1 MKTKTL
7 RLSILFLFMS
17 VANTFATVQLC
28 EKIEYAGKIYSIP
41 IIQPLQPYLAA
52 HKDYPKGLF
61 QLRQTNCWRGYV
73 GEWKIEENKLFLVR
87 LTSYND
93 IPLNMIFKNTS
104 GPVFASWFSGIIYI
118 TPVCFLLSRGEVV
131 GIIANDNKGYLI
143 AAVKNYIAVYS
154 GDRMLD
160 SANDNKGYLAAA
172 VKKYKTAIAGD
183 QVLNMELSRLLQY
196 DGAGGEDTLIERYR
210 RRLDFYLKQYW
221 NPHKISVSG
230 NKPPAVTVKII
241 VSTAGCITS
250 HQIVNSSGNR
260 LVDDSVEEIF
270 LKVKEVPKFRGGDSA
285 EVILNFAI
293 DDDEK

>member
-7 RLSILFLFMS
+7 LLSVLFLFMS
-17 VANTFATVQLC
+17 VTNTFATVQIC

-52 HKDYPKGLF
+52 HKDCLKVMAQFRGMI
-61 QLRQTNCWRGYV
+61 QTNCWRGYV

-93 IPLNMIFKNTS
+93 IPLNMIFKNQS
-104 GPVFASWFSGIIYI
+104 GPIFASWFSGIIYI
-118 TPVCFLLSRGEVV
+118 TPGCFLLSHGEVV
-131 GIIANDNKGYLI
+131 GKIANDNKGYLI

-154 GDRMLD
+154 GDRLVY

-196 DGAGGEDTLIERYR
+196 DGAGGQDIYQ
-210 RRLDFYLKQYW
+210 RRLDIYLKQYW
-221 NPHKISVSG
+221 NPPEISVSG
-230 NKPPAVTVKII
+230 NKLSAVTVKII
-241 VSTAGCITS
+241 VSTTGCITS
-250 HQIVNSSGNR
+250 HQIIKSSGNR

-293 DDDEK
+293 DDDEM